1 MSGYSH
7 GHRFRQ
13 TPTVEL
19 AILFQRESEDD
30 AARARKLA
38 DEGDLTGAKRNQKA
52 AAITAERARHL
63 LGY

>member
-30 AARARKLA
+30 SARARTLA
-38 DEGDLTGAKRNQKA
+38 DQGDLAGAKRNQKFA
-52 AAITAERARHL
+52 ATTAAQARHL
-63 LGY
+63 LGN